1 MSQKFDRNRLS
12 RAARRPNVG
21 SGVGRA
27 HFHARAPSA
36 IIMAFKDGITW
47 ASMWDE
53 DGYLTEDGKLVAAGV
68 YMLVAMIVLR
78 FVREAL
84 IRAYPS
90 NVHKFIPYILNAK
103 NKRNDVVC
111 VDCTHPALPT
121 LTHHKDSRTTPSHL
135 RGDTSTDTVLNA
147 LTKTGGWEPMRVAS
161 KVTCNHVRAPHPPRR
176 VGGEI
181 FLYSFFSAPDDARPN
196 PAPDP
201 HAPPPPPPERSLT
214 STAHSPCG
222 PS

>member
-1 MSQKFDRNRLS
+1 
-12 RAARRPNVG
+12 
-21 SGVGRA
+21 
-27 HFHARAPSA
+27 
-36 IIMAFKDGITW
+36 MAFKDPLTW

-68 YMLVAMIVLR
+68 YMVVVMILLR
-78 FVREAL
+78 YVREAL

-90 NVHKFIPYILNAK
+90 NVRKFVPYKINAK
-103 NKRNDVVC
+103 NKRDVVC

-161 KVTCNHVRAPHPPRR
+161 KVTSRSNCAERKLNLIA
-176 VGGEI
+176 GGW
-181 FLYSFFSAPDDARPN
+181 FSLFDAM
-196 PAPDP
+196 
-201 HAPPPPPPERSLT
+201 
-214 STAHSPCG
+214 
-222 PS
+222 